1 MIKKFVLFGAL
12 TGFSVSLLL
21 LLLIFVRP
29 FPVSINGYVEHA
41 ARYLCPTLLLFFS
54 SSFHSIGSAVS
65 VIVLSNALL
74 YAIVFGIVG
83 MIASATRNRRNAV

>member
-1 MIKKFVLFGAL
+1 MIKKFIMFGAS
-12 TGFSVSLLL
+12 TGLGVALLL

-29 FPVSINGYVEHA
+29 FPVSVNGYVEHV

-54 SSFHSIGSAVS
+54 SSFHSAGAAIS
-65 VIVLSNALL
+65 VIVLSNTML

-83 MIASATRNRRNAV
+83 IIASSTRNKRNTA